1 MRAEA
6 WTGRAIGALLLVQI
20 AVGLWINFGLLD
32 PVFAA
37 PGFLHNAAAHGT
49 RMGAAALLGM
59 LGSGLSLL
67 LLALFWPY
75 ARAASPVLARMYATV
90 LVAGFVLS
98 AIEHA
103 ASLSMLSLSQA
114 FAQHGADNEA
124 LFEGLRGVVAAQRN
138 WVHYID
144 KLVGGAALLLMHAL
158 LLRGRLLPA
167 LLPVAGIGV
176 CALQLAAVLHPFFGE
191 DVPLAWLAPLA
202 LVQLLLALWL
212 LVRGLRSADSQSGG
226 AGRERHAAGMEAH

>member
-32 PVFAA
+32 PVFEA
-37 PGFLHNAAAHGT
+37 PGFLHNAAAHAD
-49 RMGAAALLGM
+49 RMGAAALLGA

-75 ARAASPVLARMYATV
+75 ARAASPVLARMYAAV

-98 AIEHA
+98 GVEQAT
-103 ASLSMLSLSQA
+103 SLSMLSLSQA
-114 FAQHGADNEA
+114 FAQHGAGNEA
-124 LFEGLRGVVAAQRN
+124 LFEGLRGVVAAQRD

-144 KLVGGAALLLMHAL
+144 KLVGGAGLLLMHVL

-167 LLPVAGIGV
+167 LLPVAGIGA
-176 CALQLAAVLHPFFGE
+176 CGLQLAAVLHPFFGE

-212 LVRGLRSADSQSGG
+212 LARGFRSEASQSGA
-226 AGRERHAAGMEAH
+226 AGRARHTAALEAH

>member
-1 MRAEA
+1 MRADA

-32 PVFAA
+32 PVFEA
-37 PGFLHNAAAHGT
+37 PGFLYNAAAHAD
-49 RMGAAALLGM
+49 RMGAAALLGV

-75 ARAASPVLARMYATV
+75 ARAASPVLARVYAAV
-90 LVAGFVLS
+90 LVAGFVMS
-98 AIEHA
+98 AIEQA

-114 FAQHGADNEA
+114 FAQHGAGKEA
-124 LFEGLRGVVAAQRN
+124 LFEGLRGVVAEQRN

-144 KLVGGAALLLMHAL
+144 KLMSGAALLMMHVL

-167 LLPVAGIGV
+167 LLPIAGLGA
-176 CALQLAAVLHPFFGE
+176 CALQLSALLHPFFGAE
-191 DVPLAWLAPLA
+191 VPLTWLAPLA

-212 LVRGLRSADSQSGG
+212 IARGFRNAGFRSIA
-226 AGRERHAAGMEAH
+226 AERERSLAATEVP